1 MLIKFTR
8 HALEKFEVL
17 ARHGFVVTRDQ
28 IVAALLTPDKVE
40 TERDPPIAQK
50 QLDDRHVL
58 RIVFRVEG
66 DDLVVVTFYP
76 GRRRQYED

>member
-1 MLIKFTR
+1 MTIKFTR

-17 ARHGFVVTRDQ
+17 ARHGFAVTSDQ
-28 IVAALLTPDKVE
+28 VAAALLSPDKIE
-40 TERDPPIAQK
+40 IDRDPPIAQK
-50 QLDDRHVL
+50 QFDDRHVL